1 MIFYNLLWFSKYL
14 VEINKKEKDKIIYK
28 TMHNQ
33 VLDVIFTISK
43 VEEYA
48 FCSYE
53 FRDEN

>member
-14 VEINKKEKDKIIYK
+14 VGKNKKEKDKIIYK
-28 TMHNQ
+28 TTHNQ

-43 VEEYA
+43 VEGYA
-48 FCSYE
+48 LCSYE